1 MRDLRPR
8 GPADWWPA
16 SCSRAPPPSRAPT
29 ASASLMAIA
38 PLDRG
43 ASTREGQALS
53 GQAGSRP
60 HLCAR
65 HHPAGPPVVT
75 FLKASEADP
84 GRHTRSP
91 HTFPIQTHPYERG
104 HRWTHRGD
112 VSRELL
118 RHNVNRQR
126 LHTSTDGRTD
136 QKVRGSNPFGRTS
149 KRPLNCTNSSGAL
162 FIRSP
167 PLRIP
172 YVEFP
177 TFVV

>member
-75 FLKASEADP
+75 FLSQV
-84 GRHTRSP
+84 TRTTP
-91 HTFPIQTHPYERG
+91 DTTKLPRNRFT
-104 HRWTHRGD
+104 T
-112 VSRELL
+112 SR
-118 RHNVNRQR
+118 R
-126 LHTSTDGRTD
+126 STDVGRISADAKYSTRNE
-136 QKVRGSNPFGRTS
+136 KVRGSIPLGGSAGQRPFSAR
-149 KRPLNCTNSSGAL
+149 RRA
-162 FIRSP
+162 
-167 PLRIP
+167 
-172 YVEFP
+172 
-177 TFVV
+177 FVVLIVVGVVERIAGRFRRSAEEFGA